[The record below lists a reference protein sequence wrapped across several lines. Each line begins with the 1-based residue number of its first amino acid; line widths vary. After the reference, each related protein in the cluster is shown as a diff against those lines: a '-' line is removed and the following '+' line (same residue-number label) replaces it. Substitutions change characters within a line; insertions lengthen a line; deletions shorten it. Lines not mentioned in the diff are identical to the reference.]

1 MLGKKGKAGLDVKY
15 GINLNLISNI
25 KKIGNQELLKNTFT
39 SDLENLKKQ
48 KSPFA
53 PACDGCQVAATF
65 YYLLPLCTNSPSSA
79 LTNNFKNS

>member
-48 KSPFA
+48 NLHSHPTVMA
-53 PACDGCQVAATF
+53 VR
-65 YYLLPLCTNSPSSA
+65 
-79 LTNNFKNS
+79 